1 MRASVLS
8 RARRSPNAPAPCPSC
23 ALGALPQVDPKSC
36 SEQWAINCSGNYGYA
51 HMDVMNA
58 THVHW
63 RWDTT
68 SANGD
73 PADWHDE
80 FWVVKA

>member
-1 MRASVLS
+1 ML
-8 RARRSPNAPAPCPSC
+8 